1 MAGVAGADVT
11 RLVRRATLLLVG
23 AQVALWA
30 VGGAFA
36 AFGPLSIQ
44 SLSGREGSAPLL
56 FSLYSL
62 AAAAGAVLA
71 GRLMDRLGRRP
82 GLLGGY
88 VLMAAAG
95 LLAFVAVRG
104 GRPGLMFASGAVLGM
119 GAAAALLGRAA
130 VADMYAPER
139 RGRAVGL
146 LVGAGTVGAV
156 GGPLLAGAV
165 HALAERLGMARPL
178 AAPWLLLAGL
188 ALIGAGLVAAI
199 RPDPREL
206 AADGP
211 RSGEPSRR
219 LSELFRLRPAATA
232 VVSIGV
238 AHAVMVTFMA
248 QLPPTIHQHGAGE
261 LTVSVVVSIHL
272 AGMFA
277 FSPVFGAVIDRW
289 GRRMGLFLGAVLSA
303 SGVALGMASTAT
315 VPVGAGLLLIGMGWS
330 AAYLGSTAVVSDLAA
345 PHERARAL
353 GVTDLVA
360 ALSAGGGTL
369 GGALLIGSAGLGAL
383 GVAGLALLALPI
395 ALLVPLRE
403 PAPGR
408 WVTEAGRTA
417 NPPV

>member
-1 MAGVAGADVT
+1 M
-11 RLVRRATLLLVG
+11 
-23 AQVALWA
+23 
-30 VGGAFA
+30 GGAFA
-36 AFGPLSIQ
+36 AFGPLTIR

-62 AAAAGAVLA
+62 AAAVGAVLA

-82 GLLGGY
+82 GLVGGY
-88 VLMAAAG
+88 VLMSAAG

-104 GRPGLMFASGAVLGM
+104 DRPGLLLVSGAVLGA

-130 VADMYAPER
+130 VADMHPPER

-146 LVGAGTVGAV
+146 LVAAGTVGAV

-165 HALAERLGMARPL
+165 HALAERLGVARPL

-199 RPDPREL
+199 RPDPRDL
-206 AADGP
+206 AAPGSG
-211 RSGEPSRR
+211 RSGPARRPS
-219 LSELFRLRPAATA
+219 EIFRLRPAATA
-232 VVSIGV
+232 LVSMGV
-238 AHAVMVTFMA
+238 AQAVMVTFMA
-248 QLPPTIHQHGAGE
+248 QLPPTVHQHGASE
-261 LTVSVVVSIHL
+261 LTVSLVVSVHL

-277 FSPVFGAVIDRW
+277 FSPLFGGVIDRW
-289 GRRMGLFLGAVLSA
+289 GRRVGLLLGALLSA
-303 SGVALGMASTAT
+303 AGVSLGLVDPGAL
-315 VPVGAGLLLIGMGWS
+315 PVGAALLLIGMGWS
-330 AAYLGSTAVVSDLAA
+330 AAYLASTAVVSDLAA
-345 PHERARAL
+345 PSERARAL

-369 GGALLIGSAGLGAL
+369 GGAFLVGSAGLVAL
-383 GVAGLALLALPI
+383 GAAGLALLAVPI

-403 PAPGR
+403 PSPGR
-408 WVTEAGRTA
+408 WPTEARRTA